1 MTEEPILLEKAGKRI
16 TWLILNRPKVLN
28 CINLSMLR
36 KFYRI
41 IGELRDDDDTRVII
55 FRGRGRAFSTG
66 NDLKQQMTPDEVRE
80 FQELGREMCYAI
92 HTLPQVT
99 IAAISGFCLAGGLEI
114 AISCDFRVAT
124 PQSMFGLPEIGIN
137 IVPIWAGVNLLP
149 KVFGLHAAKEI
160 AFGAERFDI
169 EQALKYGLITKVIES
184 GDFEGEV
191 IEFAKRFTKKDPHL
205 IRLAKLSMINSL
217 EVPLG
222 ENFPFLNRVFDAYV
236 APDRAAAFKKLYIEV
251 VKKD

>member
-1 MTEEPILLEKAGKRI
+1 MTEEEPILLEKDKRI
-16 TWLILNRPKVLN
+16 TWVILNRPRVLN

-36 KFYRI
+36 KFYNI
-41 IGELRDDDDTRVII
+41 IQELRDDKEARVII

-80 FQELGREMCYAI
+80 FQELGRKMCYAI

-114 AISCDFRVAT
+114 VISCDFRVAT

-149 KVFGLHAAKEI
+149 KVVGLFAAKEI

-169 EQALKYGLITKVIES
+169 EQAMKYGLITKVMES
-184 GDFEGEV
+184 SDFEGEV
-191 IEFAKRFTKKDPHL
+191 IEFAKRFTKKDPH
-205 IRLAKLSMINSL
+205 IVRLAKLSMTNSL
-217 EVPLG
+217 EFPLG

-236 APDRAAAFKKLYIEV
+236 APDRAAAFKELYLEV